1 MLIENLSSYVLKRQ
15 LEPVVKLQ
23 SYTFKGSSAQ
33 LSGRI
38 ICVKMIWLESR
49 YSKFSIVLFGPF
61 TEMARLV
68 DRW

>member
-38 ICVKMIWLESR
+38 ICDH
-49 YSKFSIVLFGPF
+49 
-61 TEMARLV
+61 A
-68 DRW
+68 